1 MFIAVS
7 RGLYLKGPLGS
18 DNKTE
23 RLQTVT
29 EEITKP
35 ETSTKPKR
43 KYKPLP
49 VKNEYLV

>member
-29 EEITKP
+29 EEINKP
-35 ETSTKPKR
+35 ETSNKPKR